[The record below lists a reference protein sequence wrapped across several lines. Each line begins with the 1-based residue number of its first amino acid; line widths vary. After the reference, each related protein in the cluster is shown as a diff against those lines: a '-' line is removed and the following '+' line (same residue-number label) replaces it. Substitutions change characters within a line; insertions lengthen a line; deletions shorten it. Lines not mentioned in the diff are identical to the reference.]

1 MKGVCLA
8 FICFAVVN
16 FFDILIYNFNKVWFI
31 LGNKYIFLSNFLKN
45 EFKCKEQEL
54 FFWHLAYLL

>member
-31 LGNKYIFLSNFLKN
+31 LGNEYIFLSNFLKN
-45 EFKCKEQEL
+45 EFKCRE
-54 FFWHLAYLL
+54 